1 MIERWVVNAS
11 PLIVL
16 SKVGHQHLLTELADE
31 VVVPQAVVDEINAGP
46 ADDPARNYLAGAPLP
61 VLVTVSDPL
70 VQAWDLGAGET
81 AVLSYAL
88 NHSGWRAVIDDGAA
102 RRCAQ
107 ALDVQLIG
115 TLGVILR
122 ARKAD
127 LIPSA
132 ASVLKALR
140 EHGLRLNDA
149 VIRPALWRTVGER
162 WD

>member
-1 MIERWVVNAS
+1 VIERWIVDAS

-16 SKVGHQHLLTELADE
+16 AKVNHQHLLTALADE

-46 ADDPARNYLAGAPLP
+46 LDDPARRYLASALCPIIM
-61 VLVTVSDPL
+61 TVSDPL
-70 VQAWDLGAGET
+70 VHAWDLGAGET

-88 NHSGWRAVIDDGAA
+88 NHSGWRAVVDDGAA

-107 ALDVQLIG
+107 AFDIPLIG

-132 ASVLKALR
+132 SSVLKALR
-140 EHGLRLNDA
+140 AHALRLDEA
-149 VIRPALWRTVGER
+149 VIRTALQRTVGER

>member
-16 SKVGHQHLLTELADE
+16 AKVGHQGLLTALADE

-46 ADDPARNYLAGAPLP
+46 ADDPARIYLAGVPLP
-61 VLVTVSDPL
+61 VIETVIDPS

-81 AVLSYAL
+81 AVLSRAL
-88 NHSGWRAVIDDGAA
+88 NHEGWRAVIDDGAA

-107 ALDVQLIG
+107 VFDIPLIG

-122 ARKAD
+122 ARRAD

-132 ASVLKALR
+132 ADVLKLLR
-140 EHGLRLNDA
+140 EQGLRLDDA
-149 VIRPALWRTVGER
+149 VIGPALQRTVGER